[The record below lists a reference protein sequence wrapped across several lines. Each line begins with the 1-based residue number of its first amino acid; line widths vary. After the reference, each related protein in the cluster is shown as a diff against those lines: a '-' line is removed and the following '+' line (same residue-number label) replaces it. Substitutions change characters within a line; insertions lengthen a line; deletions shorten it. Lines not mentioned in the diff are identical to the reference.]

1 MRYTLGMPSFDVV
14 CELDHHEVDN
24 AIDQA
29 SRELAQ
35 RFDFKGTESSIEKT
49 EEGIVIRSNSEG
61 RLDAA
66 RDVLES
72 KMVKRKVSLKS
83 LDAQKAQP
91 AGGQNWRQLIRL
103 REGLE
108 TEKAK
113 EIVKHIKDSKMKV
126 QASIQGDLVR
136 ITGKKRDDLQGCIAL
151 LREHDFDLPLSFKN
165 FRD

>member
-1 MRYTLGMPSFDVV
+1 MPSFDVV

-29 SRELAQ
+29 NRELSQ

-66 RDVLES
+66 RDVLET
-72 KMVKRKVSLKS
+72 KMVKRKISLKS
-83 LDAQKAQP
+83 LDPQKAQP
-91 AGGQNWRQLIRL
+91 AGGNMMRQLIKL
-103 REGLE
+103 REGI
-108 TEKAK
+108 TKDDAK
-113 EIVKHIKDSKMKV
+113 EIVKAIKDSKVKA
-126 QASIQGDLVR
+126 QASIQGDVVR
-136 ITGKKRDDLQGCIAL
+136 VTGKKRDELQEVIAML
-151 LREHDFDLPLSFKN
+151 KGKELELPLSFKN